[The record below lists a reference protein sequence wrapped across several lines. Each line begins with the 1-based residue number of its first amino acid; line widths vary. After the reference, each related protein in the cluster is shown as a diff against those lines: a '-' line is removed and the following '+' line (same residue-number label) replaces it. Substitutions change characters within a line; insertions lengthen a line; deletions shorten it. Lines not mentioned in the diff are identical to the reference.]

1 MTPFGTYQQTVRV
14 ALYLYYPDGST
25 ALAEGSDLHVVAETD
40 YGGHMADI
48 QALPELV
55 LRPTP
60 VISLRIYPAQGRPAL
75 LLTKRPP
82 VPLLEDP

>member
-1 MTPFGTYQQTVRV
+1 MSDPFGAYQQTVRV

-25 ALAEGSDLHVVAETD
+25 ALAEGTDLHVVAEAD
-40 YGGHMADI
+40 CAGHMTDV

-60 VISLRIYPAQGRPAL
+60 VISLRIYPVLARHTL

-82 VPLLEDP
+82 IPSE